1 MAIETI
7 RKIVSI
13 SHDGFGHMWYPFS
26 ASFEEN
32 CTIISAEYYFE
43 IGDFLS
49 LIRAMFATNNHSPEI
64 LSKQNVRLTKKHLIG
79 NDRKTQ
85 CSIRFVTDDSEF
97 LLQRC
102 FIGPYSTEARLQ
114 KIGNSIVY
122 RNHDVIQMLSKFG
135 KPIVIDDGGLFNNNS
150 LIFKPI
156 DNHTRKS
163 LVALSNNW
171 ARMVGFVDSRLDIDY
186 DGRWSTRGDVDA
198 FGNRRYSARNGTP
211 SPLRLLA
218 NLAQAVMKKR
228 VFGMCTPIFSPF
240 NVDSLNDFEAIT
252 IIDLIR
258 NICKEES
265 LQFIVAIN
273 TNSNTNSMIGA
284 IETPRLAVYEK
295 L

>member
-1 MAIETI
+1 
-7 RKIVSI
+7 
-13 SHDGFGHMWYPFS
+13 
-26 ASFEEN
+26 
-32 CTIISAEYYFE
+32 
-43 IGDFLS
+43 
-49 LIRAMFATNNHSPEI
+49 MFATNNHSPEI

-198 FGNRRYSARNGTP
+198 FGNRRYSARNGAP

-284 IETPRLAVYEK
+284 IETPRLSMYET
-295 L
+295 

>member
-1 MAIETI
+1 MAIDTI

-156 DNHTRKS
+156 DNLTRKG
-163 LVALSNNW
+163 LVAFSNIW
-171 ARMVGFVDSRLDIDY
+171 ARLVGFVDSSLDIDNE
-186 DGRWSTRGDVDA
+186 GSWSTRGDFEA
-198 FGNRRYSARNGTP
+198 FGN
-211 SPLRLLA
+211 
-218 NLAQAVMKKR
+218 
-228 VFGMCTPIFSPF
+228 I
-240 NVDSLNDFEAIT
+240 
-252 IIDLIR
+252 
-258 NICKEES
+258 
-265 LQFIVAIN
+265 
-273 TNSNTNSMIGA
+273 
-284 IETPRLAVYEK
+284 
-295 L
+295 